1 MNKITDILYNPGSIH
16 TCGPSESMPSR
27 GLVDKL
33 AGDDYDLFYRLEEI
47 VQGDLESKLESDLF
61 AFHLALTEGVDSQIS
76 CLILR
81 EFNRFL
87 SRAVGV
93 YQHNTNILTHALHIV
108 KEIKN
113 QIDAQS
119 KSFMGQDQWVELEKS
134 IYFLSAW
141 EEALPTAPDLNLF
154 S

>member
-16 TCGPSESMPSR
+16 TCGPSETLPSR
-27 GLVDKL
+27 GFVDKL
-33 AGDDYDLFYRLEEI
+33 AGDDYDLLYRLEEI

-61 AFHLALTEGVDSQIS
+61 SFHLALTEGLDPQLSR
-76 CLILR
+76 LILR

-87 SRAVGV
+87 TRASVV
-93 YQHNTNILTHALHIV
+93 YKHNTNLLTHALHIV

-113 QIDAQS
+113 QIDNQS
-119 KSFMGQDQWVELEKS
+119 KSFMAQDEWVELEKS

-141 EEALPTAPDLNLF
+141 EEGLASQALNESAQ
-154 S
+154 